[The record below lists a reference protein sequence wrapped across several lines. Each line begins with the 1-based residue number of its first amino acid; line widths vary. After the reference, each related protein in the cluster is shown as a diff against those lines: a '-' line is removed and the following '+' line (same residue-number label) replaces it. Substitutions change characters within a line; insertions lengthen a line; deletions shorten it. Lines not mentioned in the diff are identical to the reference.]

1 MCCNR
6 GVEERMAVISR
17 RPTLVAAAVLGAAA
31 LVAVPRIA
39 GAHLVPAVDGLG
51 DANRG
56 WLGLALAGFGL
67 AFLCGVGAW
76 RTAFMAAGAKIE
88 PGETAARVG
97 VGALVNSFA
106 PARLGDAVKVALL
119 SRAID
124 SPGRMWTG
132 GGVYAALEAS
142 RAIALASLVVVAS
155 ATGAIPL
162 WPVFVLLAV
171 AALITVAA
179 RASSRVRHHTRIKKL
194 LAGISALASSPR
206 AAATVLGW
214 SLAVQLT
221 RLLATVAVARALDL
235 PHPMLAAL
243 VILPALDL
251 AGAFPITPGAVGIGS
266 GAVAVA
272 LTSRGIGMSQA
283 LAVGIAMQALETAI
297 SIVAGS
303 VGALY
308 LTRVHARVPRYAIA
322 AVAYGAAAVIAAAV
336 GVAVVSVT

>member
-1 MCCNR
+1 
-6 GVEERMAVISR
+6 MAVKSR
-17 RPTLVAAAVLGAAA
+17 RPTLVAAAVLGAAT
-31 LVAVPRIA
+31 LIAVPRVA

-51 DANRG
+51 DASRG

-76 RTAFMAAGAKIE
+76 RTAFTAAGAEIE
-88 PGETAARVG
+88 PTETAARIG
-97 VGALVNSFA
+97 VGSLVNSFA
-106 PARLGDAVKVALL
+106 PARLGDAVKVALC

-132 GGVYAALEAS
+132 GGVYAALEGARS
-142 RAIALASLVVVAS
+142 IALASLLVVAS

-162 WPVFVLLAV
+162 WPVFVLLGL
-171 AALITVAA
+171 AALIAVAA
-179 RASSRVRHHTRIKKL
+179 RASRRVRHHARIEKL

-251 AGAFPITPGAVGIGS
+251 AGAFPITPGGAGIGS

-272 LTSRGIGMSQA
+272 LASRGIGVTEA
-283 LAVGIAMQALETAI
+283 LGVGIAMQALETAI
-297 SIVAGS
+297 SIIAG
-303 VGALY
+303 GLGGLY
-308 LTRVHARVPRYAIA
+308 LTQLHTRVPRYALTA
-322 AVAYGAAAVIAAAV
+322 ATYGAAAVVAAGLGA
-336 GVAVVSVT
+336 AVVSVS

>member
-1 MCCNR
+1 
-6 GVEERMAVISR
+6 MAVKLR

-39 GAHLVPAVDGLG
+39 GAHLIPAVDGLG

-56 WLGLALAGFGL
+56 WLGLALAGFGA

-76 RTAFMAAGAKIE
+76 RTAFMAAGAEIE
-88 PGETAARVG
+88 PGETAARIG
-97 VGALVNSFA
+97 VGSLVNAVA
-106 PARLGDAVKVALL
+106 PARLGDAVKVALC

-132 GGVYAALEAS
+132 GGVYAALEGARS
-142 RAIALASLVVVAS
+142 LALASLVVVAS
-155 ATGAIPL
+155 VAGAIPL
-162 WPVFVLLAV
+162 WPVFILLAL
-171 AALITVAA
+171 AALIVVAA
-179 RASSRVRHHTRIKKL
+179 RASRRVRHHARIQKL
-194 LAGISALASSPR
+194 LAGVSALASSPR

-221 RLLATVAVARALDL
+221 RLLATVAVARALGL
-235 PHPMLAAL
+235 PHPFLAAL

-251 AGAFPITPGAVGIGS
+251 AGAFPITPGAAGIGS

-272 LTSRGIGMSQA
+272 LASRGIGMTEA
-283 LAVGIAMQALETAI
+283 LGVGIAMQALETGI
-297 SIVAGS
+297 SILAGGL
-303 VGALY
+303 GALY
-308 LTRVHARVPRYAIA
+308 LTRMHARMPRYALGA
-322 AVAYGAAAVIAAAV
+322 AAYGATAVVAAAL

>member
-1 MCCNR
+1 MP
-6 GVEERMAVISR
+6 GKDGMAVKSR
-17 RPTLVAAAVLGAAA
+17 RSTLVAAAVLGAAA

-76 RTAFMAAGAKIE
+76 RTAFAAAGAEIE
-88 PGETAARVG
+88 PAETAARIG

-132 GGVYAALEAS
+132 GGVYAALEGARS
-142 RAIALASLVVVAS
+142 LALASLLIVAS
-155 ATGAIPL
+155 VTGAIPL

-171 AALITVAA
+171 AALIAVAA
-179 RASSRVRHHTRIKKL
+179 RASRRVRHHARIQKL
-194 LAGISALASSPR
+194 VAGMSALASSPR

-214 SLAVQLT
+214 SLGVQLT

-251 AGAFPITPGAVGIGS
+251 AGTFPITPGALGIGS

-272 LTSRGIGMSQA
+272 LASRGIGMTEA
-283 LAVGIAMQALETAI
+283 LGVGIAMQALQTAI
-297 SIVAGS
+297 SIIAGS
-303 VGALY
+303 LGALY
-308 LTRVHARVPRYAIA
+308 LTQVHARLPRYALTA
-322 AVAYGAAAVIAAAV
+322 ATYGATAVIAAAL
-336 GVAVVSVT
+336 GAAVVSVT